1 MQPKAKKLIFITI
14 LLTGCIITSLIST
27 NDEAKTLPVSSLP
40 QSAQGAVTSKAA
52 QTKTVRVQ
60 VSGAVLEPG
69 IYDVHASRRVEEAI
83 AAAGGMTENADS
95 ERVNLVR
102 KVRDGMQIRVPVQK
116 AARTSRTQRKSAQA
130 KSGLSESA
138 SKKYGSAKA
147 GSGRNN
153 SMMQNVRIN
162 SASCSSCRVLVLR
175 WRSALWK
182 QEKAGVSPV
191 RMICCVCRES
201 VKLSWQSCVIMWRWI
216 SAAENTLSTIIFT
229 VHAALYIILSFVY
242 RATVRRAAACCLF
255 RTAGCSAGRSGAFER
270 AQTGWL

>member
-1 MQPKAKKLIFITI
+1 MQAKSKKLIFITI

-69 IYDVHASRRVEEAI
+69 IYDVPASCRVEEAI

-116 AARTSRTQRKSAQA
+116 AAQTNRTQRKNAQA
-130 KSGLSESA
+130 KSGLGA
-138 SKKYGSAKA
+138 STTKKSSSTRA
-147 GSGRNN
+147 GTEKNN
-153 SMMQNVRIN
+153 SAVQIVRIN
-162 SASCSSCRVLVLR
+162 SASASELQQLPGIGP
-175 WRSALWK
+175 ALAK
-182 QEKAGVSPV
+182 RIVE
-191 RMICCVCRES
+191 
-201 VKLSWQSCVIMWRWI
+201 
-216 SAAENTLSTIIFT
+216 T
-229 VHAALYIILSFVY
+229 
-242 RATVRRAAACCLF
+242 
-255 RTAGCSAGRSGAFER
+255 RSGGRFNSADDLLRVPGIGKAKLAKLRDYVEVD
-270 AQTGWL
+270 

>member
-1 MQPKAKKLIFITI
+1 MQAKSKKLIFIAV
-14 LLTGCIITSLIST
+14 LLTGCIITSLISS
-27 NDEAKTLPVSSLP
+27 NDKEKPLAGSSLL
-40 QSAQGAVTSKAA
+40 QSAQGAVTSKAVQA
-52 QTKTVRVQ
+52 KTVRVQ

-69 IYDVHASRRVEEAI
+69 VYDIPVNCRVEEAI

-130 KSGLSESA
+130 KSGLGESA

-162 SASCSSCRVLVLR
+162 SASARELQQLPGIGPALAQRIVETRNSGRFTSAEDLLRVPGIGKAKLAKLR
-175 WRSALWK
+175 NYV
-182 QEKAGVSPV
+182 EVD
-191 RMICCVCRES
+191 
-201 VKLSWQSCVIMWRWI
+201 
-216 SAAENTLSTIIFT
+216 
-229 VHAALYIILSFVY
+229 
-242 RATVRRAAACCLF
+242 
-255 RTAGCSAGRSGAFER
+255 
-270 AQTGWL
+270 